1 MKIYLSL
8 LISKK
13 NLSTLKKCLVSLN
26 NLKIHNGI
34 NFKFVFIIDH
44 RIKIVSNLIGNIID
58 KKKCVFIFSKKTNI
72 PYSRNRFLN
81 YLKLNKFDYAGFID
95 DDCLIDKNWLINM
108 YKFIKQ
114 EKCHVVGGPQYHEI
128 KNKKFKTYYDNLEP
142 KKKNKETTK
151 WIATNNC
158 FFSNYIFKVRNF
170 EFEEKLRN
178 YGGSDQLFFLQLTL
192 NGIIIKWNNSAFVI
206 EQYQSNREKINW
218 FFIRNLRY
226 GYSGNQ
232 IDKIIYQKKGY
243 LIIFI
248 KIIFLIF
255 NIGFNL
261 FFLKRKNLIL
271 SQFYFFRVIGRIKD
285 LLNYKP
291 KKYV

>member
-13 NLSTLKKCLVSLN
+13 NLSTLKKCLISLN
-26 NLKIHNGI
+26 NLKIHNSI

-44 RIKIVSNLIGNIID
+44 KIKIVSNLIEKIID
-58 KKKCVFIFSKKTNI
+58 KRKCVFIFSKKTNI
-72 PYSRNRFLN
+72 PYSRNKFLN
-81 YLKLNKFDYAGFID
+81 YLRLNKFDYAGFID

-108 YKFIKQ
+108 CKFIKQ

-128 KNKKFKTYYDNLEP
+128 KNIKFKTYYDNLEP

-158 FFSNYIFKVRNF
+158 FFSNYIFKVRNL

-192 NGIIIKWNNSAFVI
+192 NGIIIKWNNSAFVT

-218 FFIRNLRY
+218 FFMRNLRY

-232 IDKIIYQKKGY
+232 IDKIIYQKKSY

-291 KKYV
+291 EKYV

>member
-13 NLSTLKKCLVSLN
+13 NLSTLKKCLISLN
-26 NLKIHNGI
+26 NLKIHNRI

-44 RIKIVSNLIGNIID
+44 KIKIVSNLIGKIID

-72 PYSRNRFLN
+72 PYSRNKFLN

-114 EKCHVVGGPQYHEI
+114 EKCHVIGGPQYHEI
-128 KNKKFKTYYDNLEP
+128 KNKKFKIYYDNLEP
-142 KKKNKETTK
+142 KKKNKETTR

-158 FFSNYIFKVRNF
+158 FFSNYIFKVRDLA
-170 EFEEKLRN
+170 FEEKLRN
-178 YGGSDQLFFLQLTL
+178 YGGSDQLFFLQLTM
-192 NGIIIKWNNSAFVI
+192 NGVIIKWNSSAFVT
-206 EQYQSNREKINW
+206 EQYQSIRENIDW
-218 FFIRNLRY
+218 FFMRNLRY

-232 IDKIIYQKKGY
+232 IDKIIYKKTGL

-248 KIIFLIF
+248 KIIYLIL

-261 FFLKRKNLIL
+261 LLFKRKNLIL

-291 KKYV
+291 EKYI